1 MAALLIRA
9 QTEAPV
15 PDTVSR
21 SRSPA
26 SLLNLA
32 KMPTETERCIEFLL
46 AVFQMHC
53 GKGRNSRQ
61 LSKTEFLPF
70 MNTEMAPFTK
80 NPKDPGVLDRG
91 MKQLDRNSD
100 GRLDF
105 QEFLNLIG
113 GLAMACHESFLG
125 SSGSKQ
131 KCFSMVSG
139 KARYENGIYIHML
152 KTI

>member
-1 MAALLIRA
+1 
-9 QTEAPV
+9 
-15 PDTVSR
+15 
-21 SRSPA
+21 
-26 SLLNLA
+26 
-32 KMPTETERCIEFLL
+32 MPTETERCIEFLL

-125 SSGSKQ
+125 SSGS
-131 KCFSMVSG
+131 VSNPLHSLPAT
-139 KARYENGIYIHML
+139 KSSSPPPTSSIH
-152 KTI
+152 TCTEPTTPTTHEAHAC